1 MASPPPSPARGKSST
16 TRPLVPAPAPLG
28 RLLPYAL
35 FASALLGSAL
45 TTVFSHGQ
53 AAALPWLTLLLILA
67 ASMVGG
73 REIARLRQATHV
85 HELVMEGAHGGIWAW
100 NPVTKK
106 LHASPRLLAILGYPE
121 DALADSQAWLALM
134 HPDDVARYSRA
145 VADHLK
151 GLSDHFYCE
160 YRVRHQDGDYR
171 WIASRGIAVRNRHG
185 VATLMAGSVTE
196 ITERKQD
203 EERIHYLAHHD
214 QLTGLPNRL
223 LLAVHLPQALRRAKR
238 EGKRV
243 AVLFVDLDRFKNI
256 NDSLGH
262 NVGDRILHTAAGR
275 LRQALRDSDSIVRQ
289 GGDEFIVILSDL
301 QSSSQ
306 AAQVGAKLLEAVAQP
321 YKEGDHEFFLTA
333 SIGVAVYP
341 EDGLDMDTLLRNADT
356 AMYAGKSAGGNT
368 VHFYTGALNE
378 RLQSRVSVERR
389 LHRALNNGEFSL
401 HYQPQIDIASGRLVG
416 AEALLRWQDGEQ
428 MVPPDSFIPI
438 AEESG
443 LIVPI
448 GQWVLD
454 TAIAQA
460 AAWHRAWGEREG
472 APPRIAINLS
482 ARQFWGSG
490 LAERILARLG
500 AERLPAS
507 AIELEITESV
517 LLRQEG
523 DSLPELR
530 RLEESGLGLTLDDFG
545 TGYSSL
551 SYLRL
556 LPIDTLKIDKSFIA
570 SLDEQT
576 EAAATSDALAIVR
589 AIIAMA
595 HSLDLRVVAEG
606 VESPG
611 QLALLKELDCDI
623 YQGYL
628 ESRPLPAAEFT
639 TRYLG

>member
-1 MASPPPSPARGKSST
+1 M
-16 TRPLVPAPAPLG
+16 G
-28 RLLPYAL
+28 RVLPYVL
-35 FASALLGSAL
+35 F
-45 TTVFSHGQ
+45 
-53 AAALPWLTLLLILA
+53 AAALVGAALTVVFSQGHYGLSWLTLALFLA
-67 ASMVGG
+67 ATLVGA
-73 REIARLRQATHV
+73 REIARLRQAAHV

-121 DALADSQAWLALM
+121 NSLTDSEAWLALM

-151 GLSDHFYCE
+151 GITDHFYCE
-160 YRVRHQDGDYR
+160 YRVRHHNGDYR

-238 EGKRV
+238 EGSRV

-275 LRQALRDSDSIVRQ
+275 LRQALRESDSIVRQ

-301 QSSSQ
+301 QSSAQ

-321 YKEGDHEFFLTA
+321 YQEGDHAFFLTA

-341 EDGLDMDTLLRNADT
+341 DDGKDMDTLLRNADT

-378 RLQSRVSVERR
+378 RLQSRVYVERR
-389 LHRALNNGEFSL
+389 LHQALDNGEFSL
-401 HYQPQIDIASGRLVG
+401 YYQPQIDIASGRLVG
-416 AEALLRWQDGEQ
+416 AEALLRWHDGEQ

-460 AAWHRAWGEREG
+460 AAWHRAWGERQG
-472 APPRIAINLS
+472 LPPRIAINLS
-482 ARQFWGSG
+482 ARQFWGGG
-490 LAERILARLG
+490 LAEHILERLG
-500 AERLPAS
+500 AEGLPAS

-523 DSLPELR
+523 DSLAELR
-530 RLEESGLGLTLDDFG
+530 RLEGSGLGLSLDDFG

-570 SLDEQT
+570 ALDEHT
-576 EAAATSDALAIVR
+576 VEAETSDALAIVR

-595 HSLDLRVVAEG
+595 HSLNFQVVAEG
-606 VESPG
+606 VESTG
-611 QLALLKELDCDI
+611 QLALLRDLNCDS

-628 ESRPLPAAEFT
+628 ESRPLPAAEFAA
-639 TRYLG
+639 RYLG